1 MLGFLI
7 LLIVICLVLF
17 ALLLLVITDVHRISR
32 DLDYINH
39 HNTNAGIT
47 SNTNLPLIRKLSAG
61 INQNL
66 NTMHQLQIE
75 QVEQEKKIH
84 QMLMD
89 LTHDIKTP
97 LTVATGY
104 VQLLDRQP
112 EANPK
117 PSLAR
122 IANNLRSVN
131 YYLHY
136 LMDFNLIQE
145 KTRSLNH
152 QSVNVSELLKNE
164 LFDYY
169 DQLTASGLKVTPAI
183 TDQLMLE
190 TDETLMRRIIQNL
203 IGNWLKYAKSQAKLS
218 FARQDNHHLVMTFSN
233 DTAQPVSHVDQLV
246 DRFYTTD
253 AARTTQ
259 SVGLG
264 LSIVQSLTTTL
275 GGKMKLE
282 AHDDSFTVK
291 LTFRTDKLP
300 AH

>member
-1 MLGFLI
+1 MLGILI

-112 EANPK
+112 EADPK

-152 QSVNVSELLKNE
+152 QAVNVSELLKNE

-300 AH
+300 VY

>member
-1 MLGFLI
+1 MLGILI

-112 EANPK
+112 EADPK

-152 QSVNVSELLKNE
+152 QAVNVSELLKNE

-300 AH
+300 AR

>member
-112 EANPK
+112 EADPK

-152 QSVNVSELLKNE
+152 QSVNISELLKNE

-264 LSIVQSLTTTL
+264 LSIVQSLTTTM

-291 LTFRTDKLP
+291 LIFRTDKLP

>member
-112 EANPK
+112 EADPK

-190 TDETLMRRIIQNL
+190 TDESLMRRIIQNL

>member
-1 MLGFLI
+1 MLGILI

-112 EANPK
+112 EADPK

-253 AARTTQ
+253 A
-259 SVGLG
+259 
-264 LSIVQSLTTTL
+264 TTL

>member
-112 EANPK
+112 EADPK

-264 LSIVQSLTTTL
+264 LSIVQPLTTTL

-300 AH
+300 AR

>member
-112 EANPK
+112 EADPK

-145 KTRSLNH
+145 KTRSLYH

>member
-112 EANPK
+112 EADPK

-218 FARQDNHHLVMTFSN
+218 FARQDNHHLVMTFAN

>member
-112 EANPK
+112 EADPK

-152 QSVNVSELLKNE
+152 QSVNISELLKNE

-233 DTAQPVSHVDQLV
+233 DTTQPVLHVDQLV

>member
-1 MLGFLI
+1 MLGILI

-112 EANPK
+112 EADPK

-152 QSVNVSELLKNE
+152 QAVNVSELLKNE

-218 FARQDNHHLVMTFSN
+218 FARQDSHHLVMTFSN

-300 AH
+300 AR

>member
-112 EANPK
+112 EADPK

-218 FARQDNHHLVMTFSN
+218 FARQDNHHLVITFSN

-300 AH
+300 AR

>member
-1 MLGFLI
+1 MLGILI

-112 EANPK
+112 EADPK

-282 AHDDSFTVK
+282 ARDDSFTVK

-300 AH
+300 VH

>member
-1 MLGFLI
+1 MLGILI
-7 LLIVICLVLF
+7 LLIVTCLVLF

-112 EANPK
+112 EADPK

-233 DTAQPVSHVDQLV
+233 DTARPVSHVDQLV

>member
-97 LTVATGY
+97 ITVATGY

-112 EANPK
+112 EADPK

>member
-1 MLGFLI
+1 MLGILI

-112 EANPK
+112 EADPK

-152 QSVNVSELLKNE
+152 QAVNVSELLKNE

-282 AHDDSFTVK
+282 AHDDSFSVK

>member
-112 EANPK
+112 EADPK

-152 QSVNVSELLKNE
+152 QSVNISELLKNE

>member
-112 EANPK
+112 EADPK

-291 LTFRTDKLP
+291 MTFRTDKLP

>member
-1 MLGFLI
+1 MLGILI

-112 EANPK
+112 EADPK

-300 AH
+300 AR

>member
-112 EANPK
+112 EADPK

-152 QSVNVSELLKNE
+152 QSVNISELLKNE

-264 LSIVQSLTTTL
+264 FSIVQSLTTTL

-282 AHDDSFTVK
+282 AHDDSFAVK

-300 AH
+300 VY

>member
-112 EANPK
+112 EADPK

-300 AH
+300 VH

>member
-112 EANPK
+112 EADPK

-152 QSVNVSELLKNE
+152 QSVNISELLKNE

-300 AH
+300 AR

>member
-1 MLGFLI
+1 MLGILI

-112 EANPK
+112 EADPK

-152 QSVNVSELLKNE
+152 QAVNVSELLKNE

-264 LSIVQSLTTTL
+264 LSIVQSLTITL

-300 AH
+300 AR

>member
-1 MLGFLI
+1 MLGILI

-112 EANPK
+112 EADPK

-152 QSVNVSELLKNE
+152 QAVNVSELLKNE

>member
-1 MLGFLI
+1 MLGILI

-75 QVEQEKKIH
+75 QVEQENKSH

-112 EANPK
+112 EADPK

-152 QSVNVSELLKNE
+152 QAVNVSELLKNE

-300 AH
+300 AR

>member
-39 HNTNAGIT
+39 HNTNAGVT

-112 EANPK
+112 EADPK

>member
-1 MLGFLI
+1 MLGILI

-112 EANPK
+112 EADPK

-291 LTFRTDKLP
+291 LIFRTDKLP

>member
-1 MLGFLI
+1 MLGILI

-112 EANPK
+112 EADPK

-264 LSIVQSLTTTL
+264 LRIVQSLTTTL

>member
-1 MLGFLI
+1 MLGILI

-112 EANPK
+112 EADPK

-152 QSVNVSELLKNE
+152 QAVNVSELLKNE

-218 FARQDNHHLVMTFSN
+218 FARQDNHHLVMTFST

-300 AH
+300 AR

>member
-1 MLGFLI
+1 MLGILI

-66 NTMHQLQIE
+66 NTMHKLQIE

-112 EANPK
+112 EADPK

-300 AH
+300 VH

>member
-104 VQLLDRQP
+104 VQLLDRHP
-112 EANPK
+112 EADPK

>member
-1 MLGFLI
+1 MLGILI

-112 EANPK
+112 EADPK

>member
-1 MLGFLI
+1 MLGILI

-39 HNTNAGIT
+39 HNTNVGIT

-112 EANPK
+112 EADPK

-300 AH
+300 VH

>member
-1 MLGFLI
+1 MLGILI

-112 EANPK
+112 EADPK

-152 QSVNVSELLKNE
+152 QAVNVSELLKNE

-218 FARQDNHHLVMTFSN
+218 FVRQDNHHLVMTFSN

-300 AH
+300 AR

>member
-1 MLGFLI
+1 MLGILI

-112 EANPK
+112 EADPK

-152 QSVNVSELLKNE
+152 QAVNVSELLKNE

-264 LSIVQSLTTTL
+264 LSIVQSLTTTM

-300 AH
+300 AR

>member
-112 EANPK
+112 EADPK

-246 DRFYTTD
+246 NRFYTTD
-253 AARTTQ
+253 AARTKQ

-264 LSIVQSLTTTL
+264 LSIVQPLTTTL

-300 AH
+300 AR

>member
-1 MLGFLI
+1 MLGILI

-112 EANPK
+112 EADPK

-145 KTRSLNH
+145 KTRILNH
-152 QSVNVSELLKNE
+152 QAVNVSELLKNE

-264 LSIVQSLTTTL
+264 LSIVQSLTATL

-300 AH
+300 AR

>member
-112 EANPK
+112 EADPK

-152 QSVNVSELLKNE
+152 QSVNISELLKNE

-218 FARQDNHHLVMTFSN
+218 FARQDNHHWVMTFSN

-300 AH
+300 AR

>member
-1 MLGFLI
+1 MLGILI

-112 EANPK
+112 EADPK

-300 AH
+300 VH

>member
-1 MLGFLI
+1 MLGILI

-112 EANPK
+112 EADPK

-218 FARQDNHHLVMTFSN
+218 FARQDNHHLVITFSN